1 MSSSNNML
9 DGMRERLFSML
20 ESEGITQKEFS
31 ERLGVSNQT
40 ITDWKKGKSRTF
52 TQKLPLIASV
62 LHCDLNWLVD
72 GSGSSKPENAD
83 ETFDRLLGIAHESRF
98 IKYDGTHI
106 SSTPVG
112 EEKKPAAED
121 GSGSDVYEK
130 LAKMLLEQGI
140 DVGTLSDAQLQRL
153 AKIIAAAL
161 EQ

>member
-1 MSSSNNML
+1 MDDSNKIL

-72 GSGSSKPENAD
+72 GSGVPKPESAY
-83 ETFDRLLGIAHESRF
+83 ESFDRLLSIAHEARY

-106 SSTPVG
+106 SSDPTSA
-112 EEKKPAAED
+112 EKKPAAED
-121 GSGSDVYEK
+121 SSGREKEFVQLFEK
-130 LAKMLLEQGI
+130 LTPEQQ
-140 DVGTLSDAQLQRL
+140 DMVLAQLKGVLGSQGN
-153 AKIIAAAL
+153 
-161 EQ
+161 

>member
-1 MSSSNNML
+1 ML

-72 GSGSSKPENAD
+72 GSGTSKPENAD
-83 ETFDRLLGIAHESRF
+83 ETFERLLDIAHESRF

-121 GSGSDVYEK
+121 SSGREK
-130 LAKMLLEQGI
+130 EFVQLFQKLTPEQQ
-140 DVGTLSDAQLQRL
+140 DMVLAQLKGVVGSQGN
-153 AKIIAAAL
+153 
-161 EQ
+161 

>member
-1 MSSSNNML
+1 MSSSNNTL

-52 TQKLPLIASV
+52 TQKLPLIASI

-72 GSGSSKPENAD
+72 GSGTSKPKNAD
-83 ETFDRLLGIAHESRF
+83 EAFDRLLDIAHESRF

-121 GSGSDVYEK
+121 GSEREK
-130 LAKMLLEQGI
+130 EFVQLFQKLTPEQQDMI
-140 DVGTLSDAQLQRL
+140 LAQLKGVVDSQGN
-153 AKIIAAAL
+153 
-161 EQ
+161 